1 MSFIQNT
8 VKSLFGE
15 HKAICTK
22 KDMVRRFISKSPS
35 FPDQF
40 SIMDFNEKEDLFL
53 LDDGISVGSGL
64 EISDL
69 QTEAM
74 PDESLEAVYKK
85 ITDTFSNV
93 VPCHRVSPWV
103 MQIFINDEYV
113 TEPFKRHI
121 RKNLSSELISSPFTK
136 QYLKHM
142 DRLFDNMA
150 RADGLLFDPKTDMP
164 YRVRIRRIRVL
175 FYRRYADAHAVSREE
190 AVKEHL
196 KVIKQVK
203 NKFKATNI
211 DARRM
216 KGNHFYEWFVKWFN
230 PNPGQTKGSTEALL
244 KRYPYPKNKVSAFN
258 FIQNSLFSPPE
269 SNKRGFE
276 FDGMKQR
283 VVFLN
288 GLRDKPEIGILSRE
302 RKQVNEK
309 HRYGLLDCLPEGS
322 TYTVQVVF
330 EHEDK
335 LDGHLKK
342 IESNIIGG
350 GSEGKLAKANII
362 SAKDEIFKGN
372 RLYWVTQ
379 AIYFQAKTQ
388 SELEDIEESLHEI
401 FSVQANLPLIPS
413 EFDLHPIDS
422 YLSMMPFNY
431 MPELARKNLGFDNLM
446 YASELAALLP
456 IYGRF
461 KGDRNMSSLIF
472 FNRLGEMVSIDILDK
487 RFISF
492 NSHMALFANSGGG
505 KSVLISHFTFSM
517 IATKNARVVLFEMG
531 NSFDGLVEHCSAM
544 GKKTKQL
551 MFSNDSK
558 KAVAINPFC
567 DAFDA
572 LEQVKDCIDIEQ
584 VEKVSKE
591 VEEVEKGLGNI
602 ASDEEKTC
610 DKNDRNYLGE
620 LTLVLKTMI
629 TQANENEEK
638 KFTLADE
645 SLLIEVLCD
654 AILKTTKDGH
664 QQMLTEH
671 VVEAFNRRLE
681 SEPNLTKKAR
691 VSEFVDRLKNYL
703 LNPGLRRQF
712 NVPSESMEDFDVM
725 HVDIGAI
732 KDEPGKIALI
742 MLSLLPKIIS
752 LAERTQFTKRP
763 TFLVIDEAHLQF
775 QVGSIVSYALLIA
788 KVARKLGLWLVPAT
802 QSIKDLN
809 SVKAKKILSLC
820 ESWIVLG
827 LDESEISNINEFKSL
842 TDEQTSLIRDIDS
855 HKGLYAEAVFLGSR
869 VQGLFRVL
877 PPRYLLALS
886 MTEKDEKSERDALEK
901 KYGRLQAAEI
911 MAKTLE
917 DASQKQGGCDDDA
930 FLD

>member
-1 MSFIQNT
+1 MK
-8 VKSLFGE
+8 VLKKSIEYVFGR
-15 HKAICTK
+15 KKNICTK
-22 KDMVRRFISKSPS
+22 KDMVRRFISKAPS

-40 SIMDFNEKEDLFL
+40 SIIDFNDEENLFL
-53 LDDGISVGSGL
+53 LDDGVSVGSGL

-93 VPCHRVSPWV
+93 VPCHRISPWV

-113 TEPFKRHI
+113 AEPFKRHI
-121 RKNLSSELISSPFTK
+121 RKDLSSELISSPFTQ

-142 DRLFDNMA
+142 DRLFDKMA
-150 RADGLLFDPKTDMP
+150 RTEGLLFDPKTDMP
-164 YRVRIRRIRVL
+164 YRIRIRRIRVV
-175 FYRRYADAHAVSREE
+175 FYRRYNDGHNISRNA

-230 PNPGQTKGSTEALL
+230 PNPSQTKGSKEALL
-244 KRYPYPKNKVSAFN
+244 KRYPYPKKKVAAFD

-269 SNKRGFE
+269 SNSKGFE

-302 RKQVNEK
+302 RKQINEN
-309 HRYGLLDCLPEGS
+309 HRYGLLDCLPEGA

-335 LDGHLKK
+335 LDSHLKH

-350 GSEGKLAKANII
+350 GSEGKLAKANIVA
-362 SAKDEIFKGN
+362 AKDEIFKGN

-379 AIYFQAKTQ
+379 AIYFQAKTET
-388 SELEDIEESLHEI
+388 ELEDIEESLHEI
-401 FSVQANLPLIPS
+401 FSVQANLPIMPS

-431 MPELARKNLGFDNLM
+431 IPELARRNLGFDNLM

-461 KGDRNMSSLIF
+461 KGDRNTSSLVF
-472 FNRLGEMVSIDILDK
+472 FNRLGEMVSMDILDK

-492 NSHMALFANSGGG
+492 NSHMALFANTGGG

-531 NSFDGLVEHCSAM
+531 NSFDGLVEHCQAM

-572 LEQVKDCIDIEQ
+572 LEQVKDCCDIEGI
-584 VEKVSKE
+584 EKITKDVVDVRKN
-591 VEEVEKGLGNI
+591 LGVD

-610 DKNDRNYLGE
+610 AKTDRNYLGE

-654 AILKTTKDGH
+654 AILKSVGDGH

-681 SEPNLTKKAR
+681 SEKNAIKKIR

-763 TFLVIDEAHLQF
+763 TFLIIDEAHLQF
-775 QVGSIVSYALLIA
+775 QVESIVSYALLIA

-809 SVKAKKILSLC
+809 SQKAKKILSLC
-820 ESWIVLG
+820 ENWVVLG

-842 TDEQTSLIRDIDS
+842 SNEQVSLIRDIDS
-855 HKGLYAEAVFLGSR
+855 HKGLYSEAVFLGSR
-869 VQGLFRVL
+869 YQGLFRVI

-886 MTEKDEKSERDALEK
+886 MTEKDEKAERDALEK
-901 KYGRLQAAEI
+901 EHGRLAAAEI
-911 MAKTLE
+911 MAESLE
-917 DASQKQGGCDDDA
+917 DACQKQGGSDDDA